1 LRFTPG
7 AAMKPGCL
15 MIRPHSCDIDDR
27 ATATAAS
34 RMTLLGVSGTITG
47 NFGDFYWGAKPETFK
62 G

>member
-1 LRFTPG
+1 
-7 AAMKPGCL
+7 MKPGCL